1 MSVVALTYSVSP
13 LPIFFRTHAIQ
24 AREELAEGRSIGEM
38 EVVSYLGDAEL
49 GGLQQEGGFHQQHL
63 VDIVDNSA
71 ASDLTNHAGKIDWR
85 DM

>member
-1 MSVVALTYSVSP
+1 
-13 LPIFFRTHAIQ
+13 
-24 AREELAEGRSIGEM
+24 M

-71 ASDLTNHAGKIDWR
+71 ARDLTDHTGKIDWR